1 MYNRQ
6 KCVALKNGEMEVV
19 IKGMKMGTVK
29 QLADKNL
36 MLTPYYEDIRA
47 CEEAGY
53 LPKDLKGMVL
63 P

>member
-1 MYNRQ
+1 
-6 KCVALKNGEMEVV
+6 MEVV